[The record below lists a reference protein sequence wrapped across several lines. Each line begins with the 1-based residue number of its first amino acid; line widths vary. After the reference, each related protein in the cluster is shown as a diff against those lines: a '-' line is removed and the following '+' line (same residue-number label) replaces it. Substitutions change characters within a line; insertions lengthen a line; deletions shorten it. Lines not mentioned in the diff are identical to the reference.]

1 MMFYNLSASLSA
13 EYMWYYMN
21 DRVKKCSWVAIH
33 EHLIEYCKTI
43 ESACNT
49 ALENNFLL
57 KTSRA
62 FKTSDV
68 AEIFIA
74 FWESY
79 ESVQ

>member
-1 MMFYNLSASLSA
+1 MFLGCHT
-13 EYMWYYMN
+13 WTF
-21 DRVKKCSWVAIH
+21 DRELPNKRKCLKYSVR
-33 EHLIEYCKTI
+33 
-43 ESACNT
+43 
-49 ALENNFLL
+49 NNFLL

-79 ESVQ
+79 EKRTIA